1 MSFSFSPDGKTL
13 ATGSVDRRVKLWDAA
28 TGTSLRTILGHGGWV
43 TALDWSA
50 DGRYLLSGDNDGLIK
65 IWDMNVKELPVWP
78 DQKPSSVS
86 ATAFTSG
93 NELIAIGRAPDGNLK
108 LWNLSQGKLLS
119 DLGAVEQVVS
129 AAFSKDAALVAV
141 TVEPEVRIYSVA
153 TGKLITT
160 LERRAVNLYS
170 LEFSPDGTKLL
181 SGDRQGDVMISDV
194 SSGRTE
200 APLKG
205 ENMYYRVVFSPDGKK
220 IASADQD
227 GKIKIWDV
235 ASRTTERT
243 LTGHTGVV
251 KLLSFSPD
259 GQLLA
264 SAADDNTVR
273 LWDPT
278 SGKQLKQHIGSDS
291 VQRFAFAPDGKRLV
305 TVSLDGA
312 VVLWDPNTMDEVVTI
327 RKSGRSITPS
337 SVTFSPDGLTL
348 AVSDESGVKV
358 WQAAQ
363 PY

>member
-1 MSFSFSPDGKTL
+1 M
-13 ATGSVDRRVKLWDAA
+13 
-28 TGTSLRTILGHGGWV
+28 
-43 TALDWSA
+43 
-50 DGRYLLSGDNDGLIK
+50 
-65 IWDMNVKELPVWP
+65 
-78 DQKPSSVS
+78 
-86 ATAFTSG
+86 
-93 NELIAIGRAPDGNLK
+93 
-108 LWNLSQGKLLS
+108 
-119 DLGAVEQVVS
+119 
-129 AAFSKDAALVAV
+129 
-141 TVEPEVRIYSVA
+141 
-153 TGKLITT
+153 
-160 LERRAVNLYS
+160 
-170 LEFSPDGTKLL
+170 
-181 SGDRQGDVMISDV
+181 
-194 SSGRTE
+194 
-200 APLKG
+200 
-205 ENMYYRVVFSPDGKK
+205 
-220 IASADQD
+220 
-227 GKIKIWDV
+227 
-235 ASRTTERT
+235 
-243 LTGHTGVV
+243 TGHTGVV

-278 SGKQLKQHIGSDS
+278 TGKQLKQPIGSDS